1 MVEERRV
8 LLEGSTV
15 LRISPPSGGLSVA
28 REREGGMER
37 ERGCR
42 QYGASPHLI
51 HSVNN
56 TGGVNYIWVAAKQWV
71 FCRGLH
77 RIPE

>member
-37 ERGCR
+37 ERM
-42 QYGASPHLI
+42 QAVWSESTLD
-51 HSVNN
+51 S
-56 TGGVNYIWVAAKQWV
+56 
-71 FCRGLH
+71 
-77 RIPE
+77 